1 MSATTRKYFR
11 KKRTFLLAA
20 VFYLLIALEFFYMA
34 SPFALYF
41 YSVYGPGLRF
51 INEHPTLAWLA
62 SVFLPHIVVES
73 SSILL
78 DLRNVIG
85 GVLGL
90 FGFLAFCLGAGQV
103 YYHKLARKGA
113 VTGGIYNII
122 RHPQYAS
129 LAICGFGLL
138 LLWPRYIVLLSFI
151 TMLFAYYFLA
161 KIEERECV
169 EQFGQSYAK
178 YKARTNMF
186 LPFRLPI
193 IDKLPSLPR
202 AGVQRYL
209 PVLAVYIVTC
219 IAAIAL
225 ANGLRSW
232 SVNNLYTLYTENA
245 VYLSVSKTDPNTLK
259 QIIDIA
265 LSNPDVSGRLKSQKE
280 YNDWKFINYIMPAGW
295 YVSEIPMNPVE
306 GTRGGHVHPARYDR
320 TLYKIIFT
328 RAELRAGQAAEGKD
342 ILMNTKRRWPV
353 VEVAVDLSR
362 ERVSRIT
369 NPPTTTKYENIPVP
383 VF

>member
-1 MSATTRKYFR
+1 MCATTPKYFG

-20 VFYLLIALEFFYMA
+20 VFYLLIALEFLYMA

-51 INEHPTLAWLA
+51 VNEHPTLAWLA
-62 SVFLPHIVVES
+62 SVFLPHIVAES
-73 SSILL
+73 SSTLL

-85 GVLGL
+85 GVLGV
-90 FGFLAFCLGAGQV
+90 FGFLGFCLAAGQV
-103 YYHKLARKGA
+103 YYHKLARKGVA
-113 VTGGIYNII
+113 TGGIYNII

-151 TMLFAYYFLA
+151 TMLFVYYFLA

-169 EQFGQSYAK
+169 EQFGQSYAE

-193 IDKLPSLPR
+193 TELPSLPK

-209 PVLAVYIVTC
+209 LILAVYVVTC

-232 SVNNLYTLYTENA
+232 SVNNLYTLYTEKV
-245 VYLSVSKTDPNTLK
+245 VYLSVAKTDPNTLK
-259 QIIDIA
+259 KIIDIA
-265 LSNPDVSGRLKSQKE
+265 LSNPDVSGRLKSEKE
-280 YNDWKFINYIMPAGW
+280 SNDWKFINYIMPAEW
-295 YVSEIPMNPVE
+295 YVSEIPMNPIE
-306 GTRGGHVHPARYDR
+306 GSRGGHFHPAGYNRA
-320 TLYKIIFT
+320 LYRIIFT
-328 RAELRAGQAAEGKD
+328 RAELRAGQVAEGKD
-342 ILMNTKRRWPV
+342 ILLRTKRRWPV
-353 VEVAVDLSR
+353 VEVTVDLSR
-362 ERVSRIT
+362 ERVNSIT
-369 NPPTTTKYENIPVP
+369 TPPTMTKYENIPVP

>member
-1 MSATTRKYFR
+1 MKIIG
-11 KKRTFLLAA
+11 KKRTFLLPA
-20 VFYLLIALEFFYMA
+20 VFYSLITLEFFYMA

-51 INEHPTLAWLA
+51 INESPILAWLA

-85 GVLGL
+85 GVLGF

-103 YYHKLARKGA
+103 YYYKLARKGA

-161 KIEERECV
+161 KIEERECM
-169 EQFGQSYAK
+169 EQFGQSYAE
-178 YKARTNMF
+178 YQARTNMF
-186 LPFRLPI
+186 LPFRLPVT
-193 IDKLPSLPR
+193 DKLPSLPR

-209 PVLAVYIVTC
+209 SILVVYMVTC
-219 IAAIAL
+219 VAAIAL
-225 ANGLRSW
+225 ANGLRTW
-232 SVNNLYTLYTENA
+232 SLNNLYTIDTADA
-245 VYLSVSKTDPNTLK
+245 VYLSISKADPNTLK

-265 LSNPDVSGRLKSQKE
+265 LSNPDVSGHLKSEKE
-280 YNDWKFINYIMPAGW
+280 CNDLKFINYIMPAEW

-306 GTRGGHVHPARYDR
+306 GTHGGHFHPARYDR

-342 ILMNTKRRWPV
+342 ILVNTKKRRPV
-353 VEVAVDLSR
+353 VEVAVDLSQ
-362 ERVSRIT
+362 EQVSRIT
-369 NPPTTTKYENIPVP
+369 APPTTIKYENIPVP

>member
-1 MSATTRKYFR
+1 MKIIG
-11 KKRTFLLAA
+11 KKRTLLLAA
-20 VFYLLIALEFFYMA
+20 AFYTLITFEFFYMA

-51 INEHPTLAWLA
+51 INESPTLAWLA

-113 VTGGIYNII
+113 VTGGIYNVI

-151 TMLFAYYFLA
+151 TMLFTYYFLA
-161 KIEERECV
+161 KIEERECM
-169 EQFGQSYAK
+169 EQFGQSYVE
-178 YKARTNMF
+178 YQARTSMF
-186 LPFRLPI
+186 LPFRLPVT
-193 IDKLPSLPR
+193 DKLPSLPR

-209 PVLAVYIVTC
+209 SILAVYMVTC

-225 ANGLRSW
+225 ANGLRTW
-232 SVNNLYTLYTENA
+232 SLNNLYTLDTGGA
-245 VYLSVSKTDPNTLK
+245 VYLSVSKADPNTLK
-259 QIIDIA
+259 RIIDIA
-265 LSNPDVSGRLKSQKE
+265 LSNPDVSSRLKSEKE
-280 YNDWKFINYIMPAGW
+280 CDDLKFVNYILPAEW

-306 GTRGGHVHPARYDR
+306 GTHGGHFHPARYDR
-320 TLYKIIFT
+320 ALYKIIFT
-328 RAELRAGQAAEGKD
+328 RVELRTGQAAEGKD
-342 ILMNTKRRWPV
+342 ILVKTKKRRPV
-353 VEVAVDLSR
+353 VEVTVDLSR
-362 ERVSRIT
+362 ERVSRIMA
-369 NPPTTTKYENIPVP
+369 PPATTKYENIPVP

>member
-1 MSATTRKYFR
+1 
-11 KKRTFLLAA
+11 
-20 VFYLLIALEFFYMA
+20 MA

-51 INEHPTLAWLA
+51 INESPTLAWLA

-103 YYHKLARKGA
+103 YYYKLARKGA
-113 VTGGIYNII
+113 VTGGIYNVI

-161 KIEERECV
+161 KIEERECM
-169 EQFGQSYAK
+169 EQFGQPYAE
-178 YKARTNMF
+178 YQARTNMF
-186 LPFRLPI
+186 LPFRLPA

-209 PVLAVYIVTC
+209 SILVVYMVTC

-225 ANGLRSW
+225 ANGLRTW
-232 SVNNLYTLYTENA
+232 SLNNLYTIDTAGA
-245 VYLSVSKTDPNTLK
+245 VYLSLSKADPNTLK

-265 LSNPDVSGRLKSQKE
+265 LSNPDVSGRIKSEKE
-280 YNDWKFINYIMPAGW
+280 SNDLKFINYIMPAEW

-306 GTRGGHVHPARYDR
+306 GTRGGHFHPARYDR
-320 TLYKIIFT
+320 MLYKIIFT
-328 RAELRAGQAAEGKD
+328 RAELRAGQAGEGKG
-342 ILMNTKRRWPV
+342 ILLNTKKRWPV
-353 VEVAVDLSR
+353 VEVVVDLSQ
-362 ERVSRIT
+362 ERVSRIMG
-369 NPPTTTKYENIPVP
+369 PPTTIKYENVPVP

>member
-1 MSATTRKYFR
+1 MKIIG

-20 VFYLLIALEFFYMA
+20 AFYTLITFEFFYMA

-51 INEHPTLAWLA
+51 INESPTLAWLA

-113 VTGGIYNII
+113 VTGGIYNAI

-138 LLWPRYIVLLSFI
+138 LLWPRYVVLLSFI

-161 KIEERECV
+161 KIEERECM
-169 EQFGQSYAK
+169 ERFGQSYAE
-178 YKARTNMF
+178 YQTRTSMF
-186 LPFRLPI
+186 LPFRLPVT
-193 IDKLPSLPR
+193 DKLPSPPR

-209 PVLAVYIVTC
+209 SILAVYMVTC

-225 ANGLRSW
+225 ANGLRTW
-232 SVNNLYTLYTENA
+232 SLNNLYTLDTRGA
-245 VYLSVSKTDPNTLK
+245 VYLSVSKADPNTLK
-259 QIIDIA
+259 RIIDIA
-265 LSNPDVSGRLKSQKE
+265 LSNPDVSGRLKSEKE
-280 YNDWKFINYIMPAGW
+280 CDDLKFVNYILPAEW

-306 GTRGGHVHPARYDR
+306 GTHGGHFHPARYDR

-328 RAELRAGQAAEGKD
+328 RAELRTGQAAEGKD
-342 ILMNTKRRWPV
+342 ILVKTKKRRPV
-353 VEVAVDLSR
+353 VEVTVDLSR

-369 NPPTTTKYENIPVP
+369 APPTTTKYENIPVP